1 AEHAGQAG
9 ADLSS
14 HNRATSVASLHA
26 PAAAGQVDQGEADLR
41 PQIGAAAAAQLHAP
55 DATEQVARD
64 QAAPG
69 SQNGASAIS
78 HDDADAIV
86 VTGRAQ
92 KLYRVEETSS

>member
-1 AEHAGQAG
+1 M
-9 ADLSS
+9 
-14 HNRATSVASLHA
+14 R
-26 PAAAGQVDQGEADLR
+26 
-41 PQIGAAAAAQLHAP
+41 GAAAAAQLHAP

-78 HDDADAIV
+78 DDDADAIV

-92 KLYRVEETSS
+92 KLSHWHAP